1 MKPTIGRIVM
11 YNMTQDDK
19 NKINGNKMD
28 VLPAVIVAVWGETC
42 VNLKVISDGLND
54 LWLTSKQVCET
65 PTPGFWNWPVKEN

>member
-28 VLPAVIVAVWGETC
+28 VLPAVIVAVWGNSC
-42 VNLKVISDGLND
+42 VNLKVISDGIND
-54 LWLTSKQVCET
+54 LWLTSKQEGNA
-65 PTPGFWNWPVKEN
+65 PGCWNWPVKEE